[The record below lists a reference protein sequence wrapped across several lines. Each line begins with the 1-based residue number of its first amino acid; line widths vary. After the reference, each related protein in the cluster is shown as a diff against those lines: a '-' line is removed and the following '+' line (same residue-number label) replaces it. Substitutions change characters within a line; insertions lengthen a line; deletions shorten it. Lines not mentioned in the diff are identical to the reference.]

1 MQVKNVL
8 KLRNPHCLNNPH
20 CGAMHFNGIAMGNPN
35 ANANAQQTD
44 WLKVAGYGLVAY
56 ALYLAWTGRLESTGA
71 AMYSPVDAPV
81 FF

>member
-8 KLRNPHCLNNPH
+8 KLRNPHCVSNPH
-20 CGAMHFNGIAMGNPN
+20 CGAMHFNGTPMGNP
-35 ANANAQQTD
+35 NANAQQTD
-44 WLKVAGYGLVAY
+44 WLKVAGYGVVAY
-56 ALYLAWTGRLESTGA
+56 VVVMALQGARHSRGA